1 MEQNYKINTSNKGM
15 GQPELF
21 ALFIIHLE
29 HLYEPVG
36 FPIQSFRIR
45 TPPEMKGS
53 WKENI
58 LKLDPKSDNSDSND
72 ILVNLIYLHTV
83 VLYTNSFPV
92 ICNLICSQFYLV
104 CYSFLIPLEF
114 LSKTCEIK
122 ETYATKRVRHREFGH
137 VQEGKKNNIWPVLS
151 QFYSS
156 MFLFWLSSCAND
168 VQVQSSFSCKSP
180 GTVLKL
186 AAIKRM
192 RDAGWTTVNNS
203 DKKKKKVTDNIFA

>member
-21 ALFIIHLE
+21 AVFIIHLE

-72 ILVNLIYLHTV
+72 ILVSLIYLHIGI

-92 ICNLICSQFYLV
+92 ICNFICNQFYLV

-137 VQEGKKNNIWPVLS
+137 VQEGKKTTFDQFCLNFIPVCS
-151 QFYSS
+151 CFDCHHVQMMYRCRV
-156 MFLFWLSSCAND
+156 LFHASLQEQCWNWL
-168 VQVQSSFSCKSP
+168 Q
-180 GTVLKL
+180 
-186 AAIKRM
+186 
-192 RDAGWTTVNNS
+192 
-203 DKKKKKVTDNIFA
+203 

>member
-1 MEQNYKINTSNKGM
+1 M

-45 TPPEMKGS
+45 TPPEIKGS

-72 ILVNLIYLHTV
+72 ILVNLIYLHTIGI

-92 ICNLICSQFYLV
+92 ICNCICSHFYLV
-104 CYSFLIPLEF
+104 CVSFLIPLEF

-122 ETYATKRVRHREFGH
+122 ETYATKRGRHREFGH
-137 VQEGKKNNIWPVLS
+137 VQEGKKQQHLTSFVPILFLYVLVLTVI
-151 QFYSS
+151 
-156 MFLFWLSSCAND
+156 M
-168 VQVQSSFSCKSP
+168 CK
-180 GTVLKL
+180 
-186 AAIKRM
+186 
-192 RDAGWTTVNNS
+192 
-203 DKKKKKVTDNIFA
+203 